1 MEISIL
7 DHFEHFS
14 SKNYKGH
21 FFKFFCQNSKL
32 PSFNRPPFPRKWT
45 QRATRPHFQHQKG
58 LNFQIILSFLSFF
71 EYFYFSK
78 SILTKKRFHQK
89 FFLDLKKKKKKK
101 KKKKNRKDKSPSSIC
116 KQLIIGQVVAKPGS
130 SEIRQQRNL
139 VVAKI
144 NVGSIAV

>member
-78 SILTKKRFHQK
+78 SILSKKRFHQK
-89 FFLDLKKKKKKK
+89 FFLDLKKKKKME
-101 KKKKNRKDKSPSSIC
+101 RQKSILLTGIC